1 MNQNEWMLL
10 GLMAVA
16 SVAILF
22 MAYRNRTG
30 QTANPPTKQAT
41 QRQGN
46 IFADGQS
53 RGHELAN
60 TQFLTA
66 LSQGYAKQ
74 DVNIIA
80 DWIAA
85 SAPPAN
91 APVAPPK
98 Q

>member
-1 MNQNEWMLL
+1 MNQNEWILL
-10 GLMAVA
+10 GLMVVA
-16 SVAILF
+16 SGAILF
-22 MAYRNRTG
+22 MAYRNRTASA
-30 QTANPPTKQAT
+30 TPPTK

-66 LSQGYAKQ
+66 LSHGYAKQ

-80 DWIAA
+80 DWIATSKPTPA
-85 SAPPAN
+85 LAPPSPPPN
-91 APVAPPK
+91 A
-98 Q
+98 